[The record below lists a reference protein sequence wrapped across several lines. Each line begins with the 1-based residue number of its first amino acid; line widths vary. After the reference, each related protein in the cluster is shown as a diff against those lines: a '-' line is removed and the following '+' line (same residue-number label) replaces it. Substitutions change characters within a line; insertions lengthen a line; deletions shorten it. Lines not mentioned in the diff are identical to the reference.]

1 MAREDTKIEAL
12 YQADGEMIASLEGI
26 KAWITEATNQL
37 NSNSDKE
44 QYSRQLDILKTIS
57 RFIDQTTAEST
68 YSSIEKSNIARKMDH
83 LVHSERTRIDIGN
96 AIRLLILATLI
107 PVILVIES
115 FRPNQRLTLP
125 LMIRDLVDPKL
136 RVINSGYS
144 LEKQFSED
152 NAMSDLK
159 KLKRYAEKIAKAR
172 NDDERYQPLKD
183 IMDAMIIMLAKA
195 SSMFMPPA
203 VIDITIKALGIIG
216 GHLADIIR
224 EDFEKIANKPNNSVK
239 LADLTEKKQELEKT
253 IHNSIKAAE
262 SSQRILSFYLTDTAK
277 KLGLPVD
284 NQKQISEE
292 FINTF
297 EEKIKNIQLE
307 SKENK
312 TLNLKSEELKSLR
325 EQATEKIK
333 LYRKAQTTFESMK
346 KRKEELKT
354 LDQPGEQNIKKG
366 TDRKSIKDMRSE
378 LQNKRDLTYKEKVL
392 GRNKNIKT
400 SLRLGKY

>member
-26 KAWITEATNQL
+26 KAWVTEATNQL

-224 EDFEKIANKPNNSVK
+224 EDFEKIANKPNNSAE
-239 LADLTEKKQELEKT
+239 LAKLTEKKAELE
-253 IHNSIKAAE
+253 ISIKNMQSVSKDKE
-262 SSQRILSFYLTDTAK
+262 NEIIDLLTSHADL
-277 KLGLPVD
+277 LGLQGPTKYAT
-284 NQKQISEE
+284 QEE
-292 FINTF
+292 FI
-297 EEKIKNIQLE
+297 KQLE
-307 SKENK
+307 GSI
-312 TLNLKSEELKSLR
+312 KSINQGEKLPLRAELKTKGGIEFFC
-325 EQATEKIK
+325 EQITENIK
-333 LYRKAQTTFESMK
+333 LYRDGQTAS
-346 KRKEELKT
+346 KEMQQQIQDLKN
-354 LDQPGEQNIKKG
+354 LDQSIEQKKEAPE
-366 TDRKSIKDMRSE
+366 RKSVKRMIKE
-378 LQNKRDLTYKEKVL
+378 VKQARDKTFTAQV
-392 GRNKNIKT
+392 RNKQKEYQDKLT
-400 SLRLGKY
+400 TR

>member
-26 KAWITEATNQL
+26 KAWVTEATNQL
-37 NSNSDKE
+37 KSNSDKE
-44 QYSRQLDILKTIS
+44 QYPRQLDILKTIS

-253 IHNSIKAAE
+253 IDNSIKAAE

-325 EQATEKIK
+325 EQATKNIE

-346 KRKEELKT
+346 KRKEELNNVNHVA
-354 LDQPGEQNIKKG
+354 EQKKKSPE
-366 TDRKSIKDMRSE
+366 RKSTKNMIKEVKQARDKTFTAQVRAQKARQGE
-378 LQNKRDLTYKEKVL
+378 LQTR
-392 GRNKNIKT
+392 
-400 SLRLGKY
+400 

>member
-253 IHNSIKAAE
+253 IDNSIKAAE